1 MNTSGRQK
9 LIKDSVHGYIY
20 IDEEYFSIIDTALFQ
35 RLKNIK
41 QTSYISLYPSATHD
55 RFTHSLGTYWLGKQV
70 IEELWRNIG
79 DSFELPFDAE
89 KKDEITFTFE
99 IACLLH
105 DLGHAPF
112 SHTGENF
119 FKVKKIEK
127 EMRHYDFYV
136 SYSTKNHLDKF
147 CYLDALLIDELCDFY
162 GVNLDQLDDE
172 KNKVVIKCFLNDYRI
187 VLKEDSAKPH
197 EKMSALIALR
207 EMKNQIKQLSDVILR
222 TDGSGK
228 SGVGFNADLFVR
240 CIIGAKYQSKPD
252 KKEESQKLTFFD
264 AIISLLNSDTIDV
277 DKLDYIL
284 RDNFMTGYKNTG
296 IDTERLIKSF
306 TVVHEGEKWCRLAYK
321 KNALSVIENV
331 ILANDSSRRWVQ
343 NHPIILYDT
352 YITQRCVSETFQ
364 IFQKIEKT
372 EENVF
377 EKFFSVDTLTEKGTN
392 WFDENRIYLAS
403 DLDVIG
409 LFKKA
414 YVISQRN
421 NYKEPEGIFKEYFA
435 RDSRRHPLWKSEMEF
450 SVCFNEK
457 LMNQDELERMR
468 FIEDAVV
475 AIDSFK
481 NKTTGVSE
489 LIINDS
495 MYQRIV
501 SDEIE
506 FPELGSRLI
515 KAIKS
520 YFDDQKKDLD
530 IVIINTTSF
539 ESRMKKLN
547 KKAVYVEMPD
557 YALDSWKHRT
567 LYSYSD
573 LVDINREN
581 GNSKKTIFYMYSK
594 HRINVKEFITYLL
607 QKADFNSY

>member
-20 IDEEYFSIIDTALFQ
+20 IDERYFSIIDTALFQ

-55 RFTHSLGTYWLGKQV
+55 RFTHSLGTYCLGKQV
-70 IEELWRNIG
+70 IEELWKNIG
-79 DSFELPFDAE
+79 DSFELPFGTE

-119 FKVKKIEK
+119 FKIKK
-127 EMRHYDFYV
+127 MSSDMPHYEYYDTYRCE
-136 SYSTKNHLDKF
+136 YRLDKF
-147 CYLDALLIDELCDFY
+147 CYLDALLIDELCEFY
-162 GVNLDQLDDE
+162 NVDLDGE
-172 KNKVVIKCFLNDYRI
+172 KNALVIKKFLKDYSK
-187 VLKEDSAKPH
+187 VLRGDTAKPH
-197 EKMSALIALR
+197 EKMSALIALK
-207 EMKNQIKQLSDVILR
+207 EMKDKILKLAACVLH
-222 TDGSGK
+222 TDKNEGIET
-228 SGVGFNADLFVR
+228 GFNADLFVR
-240 CIIGAKYQSKPD
+240 CITGVTYGYSKVRD
-252 KKEESQKLTFFD
+252 GKLSKELTFYN
-264 AIISLLNSDTIDV
+264 AIISLLNSDIIDV

-296 IDTERLIKSF
+296 IDVERLIKSF
-306 TVVHEGEKWCRLAYK
+306 TIVLEDGKWCRLAYK
-321 KNALSVIENV
+321 KNAFSVIENV

-343 NHPIILYDT
+343 NHPVILYDT

-364 IFQKIEKT
+364 ILQEIEKAD
-372 EENVF
+372 ENVF
-377 EKFFSVDTLTEKGTN
+377 EKFFSVDTLTEKGTQ
-392 WFDENRIYLAS
+392 WFDGERIFLAS

-414 YVISQRN
+414 YMISRKN
-421 NYKEPEGIFKEYFA
+421 GNKEAMDIFKQYFS

-450 SVCFNEK
+450 SVCFRNR
-457 LMNQDELERMR
+457 LMNETERERVR

-475 AIDSFK
+475 AIDTFK
-481 NKTTGVSE
+481 NKTTSVRE
-489 LIINDS
+489 VIINES
-495 MYQRIV
+495 IYNQIKSEG
-501 SDEIE
+501 SD
-506 FPELGSRLI
+506 FPQEGLCLI
-515 KAIKS
+515 NVIKS
-520 YFDDQKKDLD
+520 YFDEIKKDMD

-547 KKAVYVEMPD
+547 KKSVYVEMPD
-557 YALDSWKHRT
+557 YAPDSWKHHT

-573 LVDINREN
+573 LVDVDQKGEN
-581 GNSKKTIFYMYSK
+581 AKNTLFYMYSK
-594 HRINVKEFITYLL
+594 HRINVKDFITYLL
-607 QKADFNSY
+607 QEADYDNY